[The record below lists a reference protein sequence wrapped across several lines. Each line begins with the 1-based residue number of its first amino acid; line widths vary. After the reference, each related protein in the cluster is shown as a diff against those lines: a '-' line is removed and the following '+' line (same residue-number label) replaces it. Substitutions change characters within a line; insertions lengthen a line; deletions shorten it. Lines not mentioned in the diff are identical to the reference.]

1 MVNTSS
7 FFYFT
12 VTELTTDPVATVPWP
27 PAVSE
32 TTPAL
37 VTEPASDPATPE
49 LCDVTSEK
57 FGTAPVAGALV
68 GTASPVV
75 SDWLNEND
83 SPEVAFWVAAMV
95 PGA

>member
-12 VTELTTDPVATVPWP
+12 VTEVTTDPVATVPP
-27 PAVSE
+27 DPGVSE

-37 VTEPASDPATPE
+37 VTEPASDPAVPVA
-49 LCDVTSEK
+49 CDVTSPK

-68 GTASPVV
+68 GTASPVIR
-75 SDWLNEND
+75 DWLNEND

>member
-1 MVNTSS
+1 M
-7 FFYFT
+7 
-12 VTELTTDPVATVPWP
+12 TELTTDPVATVPWP

-49 LCDVTSEK
+49 LCDVTSPK
-57 FGTAPVAGALV
+57 FGTAPVDGALV
-68 GTASPVV
+68 GTASPVI